1 MIVGFHSSF
10 NDYENKTAL
19 ICFTQGC
26 NFNCWWCSNSQLK
39 DKKCEEDRTEDMLKH
54 LADNLDFYEA
64 IIISGGEPTIWGN
77 KLISLLS
84 KLRSLDSKLLI
95 KLDTNGSNPNIV
107 KTIVNGGLVDIIAMD
122 IKQDLSNFH
131 AMSEVIGKKYD
142 SNLRDS
148 LLKSIDCMMKH
159 SKIKK
164 IFRTTFI
171 PGLNE
176 INFVNIYR
184 YLESVWSENCEFH
197 IQKFDPSIAVEKR
210 EENEPEAL
218 TKSLHILDSYG
229 FKYKLKNF

>member
-10 NDYENKTAL
+10 NDYEDKTAL

-84 KLRSLDSKLLI
+84 KLRNLDSKLLI
-95 KLDTNGSNPNIV
+95 KLDTNGSNPSIV
-107 KTIVNGGLVDIIAMD
+107 KTIVDDDLVDIIAMD
-122 IKQDLSNFH
+122 IKQDLFNFH

-142 SNLRDS
+142 LNLRDS
-148 LLKSIDCMMKH
+148 LLKSINYMMKH

-210 EENEPEAL
+210 EENESDEL
-218 TKSLHILDSYG
+218 TKSLHILDSHG